1 MTISISNR
9 RASDC
14 LHNGMDVDVV
24 VTDNSRVIRGTATIA
39 NDNTAHWAS
48 CPDQWLSWELID
60 YAVEI
65 SDAIRAA

>member
-14 LHNGMDVDVV
+14 LDNGLDVDVV
-24 VTDNSRVIRGTATIA
+24 VSDNGRVTRGTATVA
-39 NDNTAHWAS
+39 NDNTANWAS

-60 YAVEI
+60 YTSEI
-65 SDAIRAA
+65 SDAIRAV

>member
-14 LHNGMDVDVV
+14 LDNGLDLDVV
-24 VTDNSRVIRGTATIA
+24 VTDNGRVIRGIATVA
-39 NDNTAHWAS
+39 NDNTNHWAS

-60 YAVEI
+60 YVVEI
-65 SDAIRAA
+65 YDAIRAA